1 MAAAC
6 AFYRLENRFSGD
18 ALEKVEAVLLPDSF
32 LFSISLDSISVLK
45 GLMPEPMLF
54 LARICLQLAA
64 LLEDCFAVMKIE
76 LDSFALFLGSF
87 YPVALPTPC
96 FFELE
101 EPTPDL
107 SRLSTTPKT
116 YYLD

>member
-6 AFYRLENRFSGD
+6 AFYRLEKRFSGD

-32 LFSISLDSISVLK
+32 LLFSSGNSLSVLN
-45 GLMPEPMLF
+45 GLMPEPPPMLF

-64 LLEDCFAVMKIE
+64 LLDADCLAVMKIE
-76 LDSFALFLGSF
+76 SFVAFLALVPLT
-87 YPVALPTPC
+87 AAC

-101 EPTPDL
+101 EFALCTPPTRICCRD
-107 SRLSTTPKT
+107 
-116 YYLD
+116 